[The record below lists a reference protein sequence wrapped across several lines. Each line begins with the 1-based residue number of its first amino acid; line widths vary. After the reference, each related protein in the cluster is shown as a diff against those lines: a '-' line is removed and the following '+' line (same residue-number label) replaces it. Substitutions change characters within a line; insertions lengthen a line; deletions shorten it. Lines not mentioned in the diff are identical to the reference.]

1 PTCEALFTDGTAR
14 VTVRWFHQPYLARRL
29 PRGSRVLLTG
39 TLAPGYPF
47 TLANPEWEPL
57 EPGEVPDATPALVP
71 IYPGTEGLPRR
82 WFRKLLMSVA
92 EGSAAAAREFL
103 PAPVLAARD
112 LLPLATALRALH
124 LPASLEEAAA
134 ARRRLAYEELF
145 LLAFGLAL
153 RRAETAALKS
163 LPLRGDSERE
173 AAVLRA
179 LPFALTGAQERAV
192 AEITAELGREQPMHR
207 LLHGEVGSG
216 KTVVALLAALRAVSS
231 ASQAALLAPT
241 DLLAEQLAER
251 AERLLAPGGVRVGLL
266 RAGQRAAERRAV
278 LEGLATRSIGVVVG
292 THAILEEGVRFAR
305 LGLAVVDEQH
315 RFGVAQRLTLAAKG
329 THPHLLVMSATPI
342 PRSLALSLYGDLD
355 LTALE
360 DLPPGRRRVATV
372 ILPAERRADAA
383 LRIREEVARGRA
395 AYVVCP
401 QIALGEDADA
411 EAAAAAEAHLVALR
425 RGLLRG
431 LRLGLLHGRLRA
443 ADREGAMRRF
453 RDGGFDVLVATTVV
467 EVGVDV
473 PRATVMV
480 VEGADR
486 FGLAQLH
493 QLRGRVGRGEDPGTC
508 YLIPGPVPTEGGMA
522 RLEALVRA
530 QDGFA
535 VAEAD
540 LTLRGGGDL
549 LGTRQAGLPPL
560 SFASLGDAPLLTAAR
575 EDAVNAAGGGAG
587 LDAEGRARL
596 LRALRSRWAGAL
608 APLRSG

>member
-1 PTCEALFTDGTAR
+1 MRRLPGVGPKRAGLLARLGIRTIGDALRCTPVRDERRELLPLASARPGQAVTLAGCIERVRVGRRRDGLPTCEALFTDGTAR

-29 PRGSRVLLTG
+29 PRGGRVLLTG

-278 LEGLATRSIGVVVG
+278 LEGLATR
-292 THAILEEGVRFAR
+292 
-305 LGLAVVDEQH
+305 
-315 RFGVAQRLTLAAKG
+315 
-329 THPHLLVMSATPI
+329 
-342 PRSLALSLYGDLD
+342 
-355 LTALE
+355 
-360 DLPPGRRRVATV
+360 
-372 ILPAERRADAA
+372 
-383 LRIREEVARGRA
+383 
-395 AYVVCP
+395 
-401 QIALGEDADA
+401 
-411 EAAAAAEAHLVALR
+411 
-425 RGLLRG
+425 
-431 LRLGLLHGRLRA
+431 
-443 ADREGAMRRF
+443 
-453 RDGGFDVLVATTVV
+453 
-467 EVGVDV
+467 
-473 PRATVMV
+473 
-480 VEGADR
+480 
-486 FGLAQLH
+486 
-493 QLRGRVGRGEDPGTC
+493 
-508 YLIPGPVPTEGGMA
+508 
-522 RLEALVRA
+522 
-530 QDGFA
+530 
-535 VAEAD
+535 
-540 LTLRGGGDL
+540 
-549 LGTRQAGLPPL
+549 
-560 SFASLGDAPLLTAAR
+560 
-575 EDAVNAAGGGAG
+575 
-587 LDAEGRARL
+587 
-596 LRALRSRWAGAL
+596 
-608 APLRSG
+608 